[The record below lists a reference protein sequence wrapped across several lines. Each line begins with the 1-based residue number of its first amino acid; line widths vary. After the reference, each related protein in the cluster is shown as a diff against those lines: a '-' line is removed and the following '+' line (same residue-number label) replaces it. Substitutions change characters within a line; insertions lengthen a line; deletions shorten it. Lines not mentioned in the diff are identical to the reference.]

1 VTSPLRA
8 VLATPHTVYLLV
20 SSLVGRLPTAMAALA
35 IVQLVRLQGGD
46 FALAGAMTALY
57 VVAGAIGQPLLGRW
71 IDSVGQ
77 TLVLVVSGLA
87 GAGGFVLMA
96 ASAVD
101 VPAVGLAGALLAGL
115 STAPL
120 EPALRSLWPRLVPDG
135 AQLKAAFSLDA
146 GAQELVFIAGP
157 LLTVLGI
164 TAFGATGN
172 LLFAAALG
180 LGGTLAF
187 ALDRFSR
194 EMEPVVVDA
203 GPRRSPILDG
213 TFRRVVVFQFGVGF
227 PLGMITIAVTA
238 FGEQRGVP
246 ELAGWALSANAVGAL
261 IGATFSALRPS
272 AQPPHRLLARYG
284 ALLALG
290 YLPLAL
296 FGLPELLWVVLAVV
310 AGLML
315 PPTLAQVFEFVQKIV
330 RPRELTEANAWVVSA
345 INVGAASGTVG
356 AGMIAGATA
365 GASILWMVLAAVLV
379 TGLCSLAVLPGRVSR
394 GLWDTLK

>member
-1 VTSPLRA
+1 MTSPLGS
-8 VLATPHTVYLLV
+8 VLRTPHTVYLLV
-20 SSLVGRLPTAMAALA
+20 TSLVGRLPTAMAALA

-46 FALAGAMTALY
+46 FALAGSMTAVY

-71 IDSVGQ
+71 IDSAGQ
-77 TLVLVVSGLA
+77 TLVLVVSGVA
-87 GAGGFVLMA
+87 GAAGFVVMA
-96 ASAVD
+96 ASTAD
-101 VPAVGLAGALLAGL
+101 APALGLAGALLSGL
-115 STAPL
+115 ATAPL

-135 AQLKAAFSLDA
+135 PQLKAAFSLDA

-194 EMEPVVVDA
+194 TMEPVAVES
-203 GPRRSPILDG
+203 GPRRSPVRDG
-213 TFRRVVVFQFGVGF
+213 VFRRVVLFQFGVGF

-238 FGEQRGVP
+238 YGEQRGLP

-261 IGATFSALRPS
+261 IGATVSALRPS
-272 AQPPHRLLARYG
+272 ALPPYRLLAGYG

-296 FGLPELLWVVLAVV
+296 FGAPEIVWVLLAVLAGV
-310 AGLML
+310 ML
-315 PPTLAQVFEFVQKIV
+315 PPTLAQVFEFVQKIT
-330 RPRELTEANAWVVSA
+330 RPQELTEANAWAVSA
-345 INVGAASGTVG
+345 INVGAAGGTVA
-356 AGMIAGATA
+356 AGLIAEVA
-365 GASILWMVLAAVLV
+365 GGTSILWMVLTAVTVTAA
-379 TGLCSLAVLPGRVSR
+379 CSLAVLPGRVSR
-394 GLWDTLK
+394 VPIDALK